1 MKYQHA
7 WLSHG
12 YRYPN
17 LSYLGEAAKV
27 LRISFTAREFG
38 LPVIILHTG
47 CKSIDKSVF
56 IFVVS

>member
-7 WLSHG
+7 WLLHS

-17 LSYLGEAAKV
+17 LLYLREAAKV
-27 LRISFTAREFG
+27 LCISFTAQEFG

-47 CKSIDKSVF
+47 CKSIDRSVF
-56 IFVVS
+56 IFAVL